1 MCGLACRVTHALK
14 KLRDHCPGV
23 ATGAVEQ
30 CIASICE
37 HRAEMFFSRL
47 AQQCKDGAQGQ
58 RKIGA
63 CVSVGDRKDVNAVE
77 QILLS
82 DNSMYA
88 GD

>member
-1 MCGLACRVTHALK
+1 
-14 KLRDHCPGV
+14 
-23 ATGAVEQ
+23 
-30 CIASICE
+30 
-37 HRAEMFFSRL
+37 MFFSRP

-58 RKIGA
+58 REIGA
-63 CVSVGDRKDVNAVE
+63 CVAVGDRKDVNAVE